1 MLKCFYS
8 CDWLI
13 LATQRLNEIP
23 ATLRE
28 PQGNDDTPEKLEAE
42 RQAAQD
48 FIDTGTFRL
57 DRQMSCTLADKRYIA
72 EPLSEEELQVKEELI
87 AQGFEDWSRR
97 DFQQFVRALES
108 YGWYVG
114 RWPYAEFIV
123 EMAYRT
129 EDFEL
134 LASEIQDKTPQAVA
148 AYYPVFRK
156 KWKELAGKW
165 VKFNACTVVD

>member
-1 MLKCFYS
+1 M
-8 CDWLI
+8 
-13 LATQRLNEIP
+13 
-23 ATLRE
+23 
-28 PQGNDDTPEKLEAE
+28 
-42 RQAAQD
+42 
-48 FIDTGTFRL
+48 
-57 DRQMSCTLADKRYIA
+57 LADKRYIA

-114 RWPYAEFIV
+114 CWPYAECIV
-123 EMAYRT
+123 DMACRT

-165 VKFNACTVVD
+165 VWFNAGTIVD

>member
-1 MLKCFYS
+1 M
-8 CDWLI
+8 
-13 LATQRLNEIP
+13 
-23 ATLRE
+23 
-28 PQGNDDTPEKLEAE
+28 
-42 RQAAQD
+42 
-48 FIDTGTFRL
+48 
-57 DRQMSCTLADKRYIA
+57 LADKRYIA
-72 EPLSEEELQVKEELI
+72 EPLTEEELQVKEELI

-114 RWPYAEFIV
+114 RWPYTEFIV
-123 EMAYRT
+123 DMAYRT

-165 VKFNACTVVD
+165 VWFNAGTIVD